1 MAIALASLTVFSQVG
16 TKNTTTNKDS
26 VVVLPKLVAKAVAK
40 DVIRK
45 DSVEAENKILKRNDS
60 LLRANISLKD
70 SVINAKDNVI
80 NLHILKENNYETML
94 TLKDVQKQNLEGLVV
109 VLKNDLKK
117 TKIQLK
123 ATRIGGIVI
132 TGTLLYFILR

>member
-1 MAIALASLTVFSQVG
+1 MLASLTAFSQAG
-16 TKNTTTNKDS
+16 TKNTTTNSDS

-40 DVIRK
+40 DVVRK

-70 SVINAKDNVI
+70 SVINTKDNVI
-80 NLHILKENNYETML
+80 ALHVQKEKNYETML
-94 TLKDVQKQNLEGLVV
+94 SLKDLQKQNLEDLVV

-117 TKIQLK
+117 TKRELK
-123 ATRIGGIVI
+123 ATKIGGVVI